1 MSLPSAAPVVDL
13 NSDLGEGFGIWQLG
27 DDDALLDVITSANVA
42 CGFHAGDP
50 NIMRRVCE
58 AAVSRGVSIGAQVGY
73 HDLAGFGRR
82 NIDVDSASL
91 TNDVIY
97 QIGALDGFARTA
109 GSRVR
114 YVKPHGALYNRAVH
128 DEDQATA
135 VVAAVI
141 AYDPTLQLLGLPGS
155 ALLRHAEQ
163 AGLPTVTEAFA
174 DRGYTTQATLVPR
187 SQPGALL
194 HDPAVV
200 AQRMVQML
208 TTGRMQS
215 VDGVEIAVSAE
226 SICVHGDTPGA
237 VTMAVSVRKALAE
250 AGVEIRAFAP

>member
-1 MSLPSAAPVVDL
+1 
-13 NSDLGEGFGIWQLG
+13 
-27 DDDALLDVITSANVA
+27 
-42 CGFHAGDP
+42 
-50 NIMRRVCE
+50 
-58 AAVSRGVSIGAQVGY
+58 
-73 HDLAGFGRR
+73 
-82 NIDVDSASL
+82 
-91 TNDVIY
+91 
-97 QIGALDGFARTA
+97 
-109 GSRVR
+109 
-114 YVKPHGALYNRAVH
+114 
-128 DEDQATA
+128 
-135 VVAAVI
+135 VVAGVI
-141 AYDPTLQLLGLPGS
+141 AYDPTLPLLGLPGS

-174 DRGYTTQATLVPR
+174 DRGYTNQATLLPR

-208 TTGRMQS
+208 ATGRMQS
-215 VDGVEIAVSAE
+215 VDGAEIAVSAE